1 MLIVSFAHVANGPK
15 IQLKIIK
22 HKSNHL
28 HWRLHG
34 LFFLAIFSNTSE
46 LHFHKKRSFS
56 ITIVWFPLSRECQ
69 EMCVCACVRVWVR
82 VCECV
87 CGCVRMSE
95 WKNGLGSQFSD
106 CSLHCSAKAMWV
118 NDNRVGF
125 NSPAAEEEGKSESE
139 IVHVLDR
146 SHMRKTLP
154 LTWKQN
160 WPISFNFLFEYSIQ
174 ERVHRRG
181 GSSKESSSPSFFNQP
196 GVKPE
201 PHSCPTYRP
210 SLTWIDQIWV
220 LVSHFC

>member
-1 MLIVSFAHVANGPK
+1 MVSSSWQFSPTPPSY
-15 IQLKIIK
+15 ISIK
-22 HKSNHL
+22 
-28 HWRLHG
+28 RG
-34 LFFLAIFSNTSE
+34 LSPSPSSGFRF
-46 LHFHKKRSFS
+46 
-56 ITIVWFPLSRECQ
+56 Q
-69 EMCVCACVRVWVR
+69 ESVRKCVCVRA
-82 VCECV
+82 CV
-87 CGCVRMSE
+87 CGCACVSVCVGACGCVWVPARVCV

-139 IVHVLDR
+139 IVLVLDR

-181 GSSKESSSPSFFNQP
+181 GSSSESSSPSFFNQL

-201 PHSCPTYRP
+201 PQFCPTYYRP